1 TDPTELFG
9 LPGSAALSAAE
20 KRDYDQRF
28 AARQLLFCS
37 PRSTSSSITSLRP
50 VPLAAQPRRPLLPP
64 CFPFRA
70 AFPAAR
76 KRRDSKQRNPITQV
90 IFKKIAKKT
99 GAVTAPVSSSLAYPF
114 APACRRQKP
123 Q

>member
-1 TDPTELFG
+1 MINISQRVNYFFARRDPLLRRSLPFG
-9 LPGSAALSAAE
+9 RVHWLPDFGAL
-20 KRDYDQRF
+20 
-28 AARQLLFCS
+28 
-37 PRSTSSSITSLRP
+37 I
-50 VPLAAQPRRPLLPP
+50 LPP